1 MLNQRR
7 RGNLVHI
14 WSKVVKVFIET
25 FILLKAGE
33 SHNHV
38 WCRTTNSRVLG
49 NGLGYSLYAR
59 GTELI
64 VGDIEA

>member
-1 MLNQRR
+1 M
-7 RGNLVHI
+7 GA
-14 WSKVVKVFIET
+14 T
-25 FILLKAGE
+25 T
-33 SHNHV
+33 NHA

-49 NGLGYSLYAR
+49 DDPGYSFYAR